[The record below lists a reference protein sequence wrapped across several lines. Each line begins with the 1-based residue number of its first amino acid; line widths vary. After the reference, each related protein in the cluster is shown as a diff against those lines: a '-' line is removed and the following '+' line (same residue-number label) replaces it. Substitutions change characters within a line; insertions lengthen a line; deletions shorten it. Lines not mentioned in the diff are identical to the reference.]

1 MIQQKILTAVMTS
14 IFVDKNTDH
23 TKLLLICFYTTDNID
38 VK

>member
-14 IFVDKNTDH
+14 IFADKNTDH
-23 TKLLLICFYTTDNID
+23 ARLLLICFYTTDNID